1 VSIIQELLNL
11 YRAKNEH
18 FIYVNLEFFRKW
30 KYLIKLIVLFNPRY
44 RSCEIHRINWKLYHD
59 IVVVGL
65 RWTGKNVKR
74 RTTGFAKE
82 YLKES
87 YNPKCLYCSVKLTQY
102 NATTDHIIPISKG
115 GNNSKVNLVVCC
127 IKCNNERGDMDF
139 KKYLELKTKKK
150 SINFI

>member
-1 VSIIQELLNL
+1 
-11 YRAKNEH
+11 
-18 FIYVNLEFFRKW
+18 
-30 KYLIKLIVLFNPRY
+30 
-44 RSCEIHRINWKLYHD
+44 
-59 IVVVGL
+59 VVGL